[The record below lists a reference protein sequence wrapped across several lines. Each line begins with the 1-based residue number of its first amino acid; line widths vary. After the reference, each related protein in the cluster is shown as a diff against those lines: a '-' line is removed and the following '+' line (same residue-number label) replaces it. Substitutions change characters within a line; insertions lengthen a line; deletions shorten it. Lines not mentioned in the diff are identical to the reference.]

1 MSSNEQVRI
10 CKQCKVSKAITEFNK
25 DGKYF
30 RTECKKCTLVVK
42 KQRRRNKRIWLR
54 EYKEKLACSVCGY
67 SKKTNKN
74 FSSRALEFHHTKNN
88 KSFSVSNGIARGNG
102 IDAIKKEID
111 KCIVVCSRCH
121 AEIHSKQ
128 TSS

>member
-1 MSSNEQVRI
+1 MSSNKKIRI
-10 CKQCKVSKAITEFNK
+10 CKKCKVSKPISQFNK

-30 RTECKKCTLVVK
+30 RTKCKKCILGIK
-42 KQRRRNKRIWLR
+42 KQRRRNNRVWLK
-54 EYKEKLACSVCGY
+54 EYKEKLSCSVCGY

-88 KSFSVSNGIARGNG
+88 KSFSVSNGIAQGKG
-102 IDAIKKEID
+102 IQTIKKEID

-121 AEIHSKQ
+121 AEIHSLK
-128 TSS
+128 